1 MVLKDSL
8 KEESKKKIREIEKKI
23 QDLPM
28 IPTTFTYIKV
38 YQALQELHFH
48 EKYEIVNRIC
58 DACRDIK

>member
-1 MVLKDSL
+1 MGK
-8 KEESKKKIREIEKKI
+8 KKRKKESKERIQEIEKKI

-48 EKYEIVNRIC
+48 GEYELVNRIC
-58 DACRDIK
+58 DACRDIR